1 MTGGPLREN
10 RRRRASSSAWTGEAP
25 RSYLSGP
32 LRPSA
37 ANWVDLRCAHDNLRG
52 ESRYAFRR
60 VLGDVPRGIE
70 SHKLVRYTRVKSE
83 PLADLLSAIDNSR
96 SMLDLPDDWDD
107 EGSPRIMEETW
118 RRATDY
124 LRRHAHLLY
133 ELNGS
138 HIPIPRILPG
148 PEGSVDLHWKTGRRE
163 LLANVPAAADQ
174 PATFYGDAFGTNS
187 IKGRL
192 DTEADD
198 LGLFTWLTAMQ

>member
-1 MTGGPLREN
+1 MNGGPLRED
-10 RRRRASSSAWTGEAP
+10 RRGRMSPSAWKAETP
-25 RSYLSGP
+25 RSSWCYL
-32 LRPSA
+32 LRPSLA
-37 ANWVDLRCAHDNLRG
+37 KWVVSPCAHDR
-52 ESRYAFRR
+52 SAFRR
-60 VLGDVPRGIE
+60 ALRNAPRGTE
-70 SHKLVRYTRVKSE
+70 SHKLVRYTRVTSE
-83 PLADLLSAIDNSR
+83 PLADLLSAIENSR

-133 ELNGS
+133 ELSGS
-138 HIPIPRILPG
+138 HITIPRILPG

-163 LLANVPAAADQ
+163 LLVNVPPGADQ

-187 IKGRL
+187 IKGKL
-192 DTEADD
+192 NTEADD